1 MKKGKKM
8 NKSILSAAVFSLMMG
23 VASAKEAPTP
33 GYKVKIPEQIMTPDK
48 VQSRIGELNFYDG
61 MPTAGTVEK
70 IYDNLDYL
78 RGIDVFLNFIPAC
91 SIEAMRVGNASLGV
105 SDYNQVLLMD
115 KLMDS
120 TSLFLTGNTDTVY
133 ASSFF
138 DLSKTG
144 PMVVEIPPGAGPGTV
159 NDAFFRFVVD
169 MGAPGPDRKKGGT
182 YIILP
187 PDYEG
192 DLKPTPN
199 TFKDNSSAKAVINGE
214 EREVWIAKSRSNT
227 NWMILRGFLVD
238 GKPDAA
244 AAMWREKLKIY
255 PLKDAANPKP
265 MEFVSGSGKYFNTIH
280 SNQYSFFEELND
292 VIQREP
298 ISFISPEL
306 RGQAAAIGIVKGKPF
321 APDARMKKILTEAVE
336 VANATA
342 RTISFNPRDKRAYLY
357 PNSSWKTFF
366 IGGDYRWLDQTGE
379 AGRNLDARIHF
390 FYQAT
395 VNTPAMALQLEG
407 VGSNYVG
414 NTRDSDGN
422 MLLGDKSYRLNLP
435 RDVPAK
441 DFWSLVVYDPQTRSE
456 LQTPDQPF
464 PSINSKIA
472 KLDYNEDGSV
482 DVYFGPK
489 APKGHENNWI
499 QTVPGKAWFVVMRFY
514 GPLKPFY
521 DKSWKPGEIELI
533 K

>member
-1 MKKGKKM
+1 MTKL
-8 NKSILSAAVFSLMMG
+8 I
-23 VASAKEAPTP
+23 VASVITLSLIVSVGSAKQTPTP
-33 GYKVKIPEQIMTPDK
+33 GFNVKIPENIMTPNK
-48 VQSRIGELNFYDG
+48 VDSKIGELNFYDG
-61 MPTAGTVEK
+61 VPTAATVK
-70 IYDNLDYL
+70 KVYDNLDYI
-78 RGIDVFLNFIPAC
+78 RAIDTFLNFIPAC
-91 SIEAMRVGNASLGV
+91 NIEGMRTGTASLGV
-105 SDYNQVLLMD
+105 SKYNEVILMD

-144 PMVVEIPPGAGPGTV
+144 PLVVEIPAGAGPGTV

-187 PDYEG
+187 PDYKGE
-192 DLKPTPN
+192 LKATPN
-199 TFKDNSSAKAVINGE
+199 TFKDNSSTKTKINGKT
-214 EREVWIAKSRSNT
+214 RNVWIAKSRSYS

-244 AAMWREKLKIY
+244 AKMWREKLKIY

-265 MEFVSGSGKYFNTIH
+265 MKFISGSGKYFNTIH
-280 SNQYSFFEELND
+280 SNKYSYFEELDD

-306 RGQAAAIGIVKGKPF
+306 RGQAAAIGIIKGKKF
-321 APDARMKKILTEAVE
+321 NPDDRMKKILIEAIKVG
-336 VANATA
+336 NATA
-342 RTISFNPRDKRAYLY
+342 RTIMFNPRDKRTYLY

-366 IGGDYRWLDQTGE
+366 IGGDYRWLDLTGE

-395 VNTPAMALQLEG
+395 VNTPAMALKLPG
-407 VGSNYVG
+407 VGSNYAG
-414 NTRDSDGN
+414 NVIDSDSNILYGSKN
-422 MLLGDKSYRLNLP
+422 YKVTLP
-435 RDVPAK
+435 KDVPAK
-441 DFWSLVVYDPQTRSE
+441 DFWSLVVYDTQTRSE

-464 PSINSKIA
+464 PSINSKVA
-472 KLDYNEDGSV
+472 TLDYNKDGSV
-482 DVYFGPK
+482 DIYFGPT
-489 APKGHENNWI
+489 APKGHEKNWI
-499 QTVPGKAWFVVMRFY
+499 QTVPNKSWFLIIRFY

-521 DKSWKPGEIELI
+521 DKTWKPGEIDLI

>member
-1 MKKGKKM
+1 MTKLL
-8 NKSILSAAVFSLMMG
+8 LSSALALSLIG
-23 VASAKEAPTP
+23 CVDNVKESVLPEYNT
-33 GYKVKIPEQIMTPDK
+33 KIPEQIMTPDK
-48 VQSRIGELNFYDG
+48 VETRIGELNFYDG
-61 MPTAGTVEK
+61 VPTQATVQK
-70 IYDNLDYL
+70 VYDNLDYL

-91 SIEAMRVGNASLGV
+91 NIEGMRTGTASLGV
-105 SDYNQVLLMD
+105 SKYNEVLLMD

-120 TSLFLTGNTDTVY
+120 KSLFLTGNTDTVY

-144 PMVVEIPPGAGPGTV
+144 PLVVEIPKGAGPGTV

-187 PDYEG
+187 PDYKGE
-192 DLKPTPN
+192 LKATPN
-199 TFKDNSSAKAVINGE
+199 TFKDNSSSKAIINGK
-214 EREVWIAKSRSNT
+214 ERSVWVAKSRSYS

-244 AAMWREKLKIY
+244 AKMWREGLKIY
-255 PLKDAANPKP
+255 PLKEAANPKP
-265 MEFVSGSGKYFNTIH
+265 MKFVSGSSQYFNTIH
-280 SNQYSFFEELND
+280 SNKYSYFEELDD

-298 ISFISPEL
+298 ISFIDPEL
-306 RGQAAAIGIVKGKPF
+306 RGQAAAIGIAKGREFKP
-321 APDARMKKILTEAVE
+321 DERMKKILTDAVK
-336 VANATA
+336 VGNATA
-342 RTISFNPRDKRAYLY
+342 RTIMFNPRDKRAYLY

-366 IGGDYRWLDQTGE
+366 IGGDYRWLDLTGE

-395 VNTPAMALQLEG
+395 VNTPAMALELPG
-407 VGSNYVG
+407 IGSNYAG
-414 NTRDSDGN
+414 NVRDSDGN
-422 MLLGDKSYRLNLP
+422 LLYGDKNYKVTLP
-435 RDVPAK
+435 KDVPAK
-441 DFWSLVVYDPQTRSE
+441 DFWSLVAYDTQTRSE
-456 LQTPDQPF
+456 LQTKDQPF

-472 KLDYNEDGSV
+472 KLDYNKDGSV
-482 DVYFGPK
+482 DIYFGSK

-499 QTVPGKAWFVVMRFY
+499 QTVPNKSWFLVIRYY

-521 DKSWKPGEIELI
+521 DKTWKPGEIELI